1 MSFPNVTGKNGEVI
15 FDSSL
20 PRGNLILRSSFPS
33 TEMPLL
39 LAPTGSHQAQSLEP
53 LFLAHLEGYLVL
65 MTGFTVTSLPSWGSH
80 IYFAKKCFRQLSVN
94 CKSSLIVCNFLK
106 WVIKPRPQ
114 EKLVGKGPHEKINFK
129 NPVNSISL
137 LGRNSMYLSNKSTG
151 KSCSKEICL
160 NWYFSKSLNHYL
172 FNHFT
177 DSFLR
182 ENY

>member
-53 LFLAHLEGYLVL
+53 LFLAHLEGYLAL
-65 MTGFTVTSLPSWGSH
+65 MTGFTVTSLTLFNLPSWGSH
-80 IYFAKKCFRQLSVN
+80 IYFAKKRFRQLSVN

-106 WVIKPRPQ
+106 
-114 EKLVGKGPHEKINFK
+114 
-129 NPVNSISL
+129 
-137 LGRNSMYLSNKSTG
+137 
-151 KSCSKEICL
+151 
-160 NWYFSKSLNHYL
+160 
-172 FNHFT
+172 
-177 DSFLR
+177 
-182 ENY
+182 